1 MIPFNVPPVLGT
13 EMLYIREAIE
23 VQKKLSGDGYFSKK
37 CQRWLE
43 TSFNIPKALLTPS
56 CTAALE
62 MAALLIDIQPGDEVI
77 MPSYTFVSTANAF
90 VLRGARI
97 IFVDICPENMNIDP
111 AKIEAAITNKTKAI
125 VVVHYAGVG
134 CAMDPIMDI
143 ASRYSLYVIED
154 AAQALMGFYRQRQ
167 LGSIGHLG
175 CFSFHETK
183 NYTSGGEG
191 GALLIND
198 ERFIER
204 AEILREKGTNR
215 SQFLRGQVD
224 KYTWRDLGS
233 SYLASE
239 LQTAYLLTQ
248 LEAAE
253 EINNQRLSIW
263 NEYHNAFQ
271 PLEEQ
276 GLIKRPNPSEECI
289 HNAHMYYFKC
299 ASLDLRTEFI
309 SKMREA
315 GVQTAF
321 HYIPLHTSP
330 AGLKYGRFHGEDQ
343 FTTRESECLVRL
355 PLWYNMTKN
364 QTEQVIAN
372 TFNCLSTKV

>member
-289 HNAHMYYFKC
+289 HNAHMYYFKF

-343 FTTRESECLVRL
+343 FTTCESECLVRL